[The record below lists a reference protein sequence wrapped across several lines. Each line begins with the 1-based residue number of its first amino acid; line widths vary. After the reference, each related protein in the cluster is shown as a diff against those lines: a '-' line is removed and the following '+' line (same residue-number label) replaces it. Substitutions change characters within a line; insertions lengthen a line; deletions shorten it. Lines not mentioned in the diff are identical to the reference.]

1 MTSISSS
8 AVKCQV
14 TRKLRMSKACRVPEG
29 RSASRRKAAPKSRLQ
44 VAQVLFGVLGGLR
57 RLGIA
62 GFARCRVVDLAD
74 VVGLD
79 RESLVL
85 HAVNRVRLGLNLA
98 FNDDRRPGLERGG
111 ELRQRP
117 PNLNL
122 EPIGILVLGAVLVF
136 PLLVDGNAEVDH
148 IAVGGGLLFGVFAE
162 VAFEVDVVFVAGH
175 DVLLLNLVASESGHT
190 AGTDMGRS
198 DLPSAK
204 QSFWWRGT
212 TACLGRGI
220 RKAQRKSLRRRR
232 RARAFLTPP

>member
-1 MTSISSS
+1 
-8 AVKCQV
+8 
-14 TRKLRMSKACRVPEG
+14 
-29 RSASRRKAAPKSRLQ
+29 
-44 VAQVLFGVLGGLR
+44 
-57 RLGIA
+57 
-62 GFARCRVVDLAD
+62 
-74 VVGLD
+74 
-79 RESLVL
+79 VL
-85 HAVNRVRLGLNLA
+85 HAVSRVRLGLDLA
-98 FNDDRRPGLERGG
+98 FNDDRRPGLEGGG

-122 EPIGILVLGAVLVF
+122 EPIGVLVLGAVLVF
-136 PLLVDGNAEVDH
+136 PLLVDGNAEVDY
-148 IAVGGGLLFGVFAE
+148 IAVRGGLLFGVFAE

-198 DLPSAK
+198 ELPSAK
-204 QSFWWRGT
+204 QSLLRRGT